1 MSRAVREP
9 QETTV
14 GELLSL
20 LRFSAGSGHIWLDE
34 QRMLL
39 MHARALAELRK
50 ELLDSLGIER
60 ARGLLVRMGFVSGQ
74 RDGEVAV
81 RERQAGLRAEDA
93 FMLGPRLH
101 SIEGIVSVQKVQLD
115 FDIASK
121 HFYGEFLWENS
132 WECEAH
138 VAEFGCGED
147 PQCWS
152 QIGYASGYTSAF
164 MGRLIVFKEVECTS
178 MGDSRCRIVAHPA
191 EDWQDEHYLEYFRQH
206 HVAEKLIEFNL
217 GLQHIRRLQPRR
229 EYDQKLVGVS
239 AGFRAA
245 FELMRNAVDS
255 AITVLL
261 LGETGVGKEVFARW
275 LHDNGPRAKQAFIA
289 VNCAAIPA
297 DLIEAELFGVEKG
310 AYTGAHN
317 ARAGRFERAHGG
329 TLFLDEVGDLPLA
342 AQVKLLRVL
351 QTGEIERLGAEQAIR
366 IDVRIVAATNVNLQQ
381 AMQAGRF
388 RSDLFYRLN
397 TFPVSIPPLR
407 ERTAD
412 IPALVLRFVEKYSAL
427 YGKKLRGLTDKATR
441 DVQRHVWPGN
451 IRELENVIE
460 RAVLLA
466 PDQGYIE
473 ATHLWMSP
481 PVPGTDGQV
490 DASGH
495 IGASPGANGDELDAM
510 CDRVLA
516 QNISIASLEQ
526 RLMQT
531 AMQRAKGNLSQA
543 ARLLGITRPQLAY
556 RLKKEGLPAS

>member
-1 MSRAVREP
+1 
-9 QETTV
+9 
-14 GELLSL
+14 
-20 LRFSAGSGHIWLDE
+20 
-34 QRMLL
+34 MLL

-50 ELLDSLGIER
+50 ELLNSLGIER
-60 ARGLLVRMGFVSGQ
+60 ARGLLVRMGFASGV

-81 RERQAGLRAEDA
+81 RERRAGMRAEDA

-101 SIEGIVSVQKVQLD
+101 SIEGIASVEKTHLEL
-115 FDIASK
+115 DIATK
-121 HFYGEFLWENS
+121 HFHGEFLWTNS
-132 WECEAH
+132 WECDAH
-138 VAEFGCGED
+138 VADFGYGED

-152 QIGYASGYTSAF
+152 QIGYASGYTTAF
-164 MGRLIVFKEVECTS
+164 MGRFVVFKEVECTS
-178 MGDSRCRIVAHPA
+178 MGDSRCRIVGHPA
-191 EDWQDEHYLEYFRQH
+191 EEWQDEHYLEYFRPH
-206 HVAEKLIEFNL
+206 HVAENLIEFNL

-239 AGFRAA
+239 PGFRAA
-245 FELMRNAVDS
+245 FDLMRSAVDS

-275 LHDNGPRAKQAFIA
+275 LHDNGPRAKQPFIA

-297 DLIEAELFGVEKG
+297 ELMEAELFGVEKG
-310 AYTGAHN
+310 AYTGAHH

-351 QTGEIERLGAEQAIR
+351 QTGEVERLGAEQPIKV
-366 IDVRIVAATNVNLQQ
+366 DVRIVAATNVNLQQ
-381 AMQAGRF
+381 ALQAGRF

-397 TFPVSIPPLR
+397 TFPISIPPLR

-412 IPALVLRFVEKYSAL
+412 IPALVARFVEKYSAL
-427 YGKKLRGLTDKATR
+427 YGKKLRGLTDKAAR
-441 DVQRHVWPGN
+441 DIQKHAWPGN

-466 PDQGYIE
+466 PDLGDIE
-473 ATHLWMSP
+473 ASHLWMQP
-481 PVPGTDGQV
+481 
-490 DASGH
+490 
-495 IGASPGANGDELDAM
+495 PGAPADSRIDAKGQISSAPETGADGSELDAL
-510 CDRVLA
+510 CHRVLE
-516 QNISIASLEQ
+516 QGIDIASLET

-531 AMQRAKGNLSQA
+531 AMQRAKGNLSHA

-556 RLKKEGLPAS
+556 RLKREGLPPS

>member
-1 MSRAVREP
+1 
-9 QETTV
+9 V

-50 ELLDSLGIER
+50 ELLNSLGIER
-60 ARGLLVRMGFVSGQ
+60 ARGLLVRMGFASGL
-74 RDGEVAV
+74 RDGEMAV
-81 RERQAGLRAEDA
+81 RERRAGMRAEDA

-101 SIEGIVSVQKVQLD
+101 SIEGIVSVEKTHLE
-115 FDIASK
+115 FDIDSK
-121 HFYGEFLWENS
+121 HFHGEFVWTNS
-132 WECEAH
+132 WECESH
-138 VAEFGCGED
+138 VADFGYGED

-164 MGRLIVFKEVECTS
+164 MGRLVVYKEVECTS
-178 MGDSRCRIVAHPA
+178 MGDSRCRIVGHPA
-191 EDWQDEHYLEYFRQH
+191 EEWQDEHYLEYFRPH
-206 HVAEKLIEFNL
+206 HVAENLIEFNL

-239 AGFRAA
+239 PGFRAA
-245 FELMRNAVDS
+245 FALMRSAVDS

-275 LHDNGPRAKQAFIA
+275 LHDNGPRAKQPFIA

-297 DLIEAELFGVEKG
+297 ELMEAELFGVEKG
-310 AYTGAHN
+310 AYTGAHH

-351 QTGEIERLGAEQAIR
+351 QTGEVERLGAEQPIR
-366 IDVRIVAATNVNLQQ
+366 VDVRIVAATNVNLQQ
-381 AMQAGRF
+381 AMKAGRF

-397 TFPVSIPPLR
+397 TFPISIPPLR

-412 IPALVLRFVEKYSAL
+412 IPALVARFVEKYSAL
-427 YGKKLRGLTDKATR
+427 YGKKLRGLTDKAAR
-441 DVQRHVWPGN
+441 EIQKHAWPGN
-451 IRELENVIE
+451 IRELENAIE

-466 PDQGYIE
+466 PDLGDIE
-473 ATHLWMSP
+473 VSHLWMSP
-481 PVPGTDGQV
+481 PGALVGSHV
-490 DASGH
+490 DAKGQLSSGAET
-495 IGASPGANGDELDAM
+495 GADASELDAL
-510 CDRVLA
+510 CHRVLE
-516 QNISIASLEQ
+516 QNIGIASLET

-556 RLKKEGLPAS
+556 RLKKEGMPAS

>member
-1 MSRAVREP
+1 M
-9 QETTV
+9 V

-39 MHARALAELRK
+39 MHARAFAELRR

-60 ARGLLVRMGFVSGQ
+60 ARGLLVRMGFASGL

-81 RERQAGLRAEDA
+81 RERLAGMRAEDA

-101 SIEGIVSVQKVQLD
+101 SIEGIVSVQKVQVDLD
-115 FDIASK
+115 VATK

-138 VAEFGCGED
+138 VADFGYGED

-152 QIGYASGYTSAF
+152 QIGYASGYTTAF
-164 MGRLIVFKEVECTS
+164 MGRLVVFKEVECTS
-178 MGDSRCRIVAHPA
+178 MGDSRCRIVGQPA
-191 EDWQDEHYLEYFRQH
+191 EAWNDEHYLEYFRQH
-206 HVAEKLIEFNL
+206 HVAEKLIDFNL
-217 GLQHIRRLQPRR
+217 GLQHLRRLQPRR

-239 AGFRAA
+239 PGFRAA
-245 FELMRNAVDS
+245 FELMRSAVDS

-275 LHDNGPRAKQAFIA
+275 LHDNGPRGKQPFIA

-310 AYTGAHN
+310 AYTGAHH

-351 QTGEIERLGAEQAIR
+351 QTGEVERLGAEQPTKV
-366 IDVRIVAATNVNLQQ
+366 DVRIVAATNVNLQQ
-381 AMQAGRF
+381 AMQAGKF
-388 RSDLFYRLN
+388 RTDLFYRLN
-397 TFPVSIPPLR
+397 TFPIQIPPLR

-412 IPALVLRFVEKYSAL
+412 IPALVARFVEKYSAL
-427 YGKKLRGLTDKATR
+427 YGKKLRGLTDKAAL
-441 DVQRHVWPGN
+441 DVHKHAWPGN

-466 PDQGYIE
+466 PDHGDIE
-473 ATHLWMSP
+473 ACHLWMQP
-481 PVPGTDGQV
+481 PGAPPDNQL
-490 DASGH
+490 DASGKVATGVSAS
-495 IGASPGANGDELDAM
+495 GADASELDAL
-510 CDRVLA
+510 CQRVLE
-516 QNISIASLEQ
+516 QNIDIASLEQ

-556 RLKKEGLPAS
+556 RLKKEGLPTS